1 MQHRQTDPIRSDD
14 SPSVISS
21 VIILWSSVN
30 YRIKAQKYLS
40 SPLNVKAETKRNEK
54 KRNETKKIVLYLIPI
69 KQKDEYTCCSVKK
82 GN

>member
-54 KRNETKKIVLYLIPI
+54 NCIILDSY
-69 KQKDEYTCCSVKK
+69 
-82 GN
+82 